1 MSGYWAAGERQ
12 SGQGQGEVSRPAHGW
27 AEGGGRGGLY
37 SGCRGASARRASG
50 GVAGGPSTGG
60 SGKQCEWERGLVGR
74 DVRVPRKP

>member
-1 MSGYWAAGERQ
+1 MVQ
-12 SGQGQGEVSRPAHGW
+12 SSP
-27 AEGGGRGGLY
+27 EGRLCQDTGLQGRGTVVKGRARFP

-50 GVAGGPSTGG
+50 GIAGGPSTSG